1 MRSSVT
7 AGLIVSSAIAV
18 AACGGGGG
26 IRINQDAQP
35 VAGRWNAILATP
47 AQLAGVTQVRGT
59 GWMSTREKDTTQT
72 EAHVAIENAA
82 PGGRHPWHVH
92 MGQCGADRGI
102 LGPANA
108 YPVLKVNGDGKAD
121 ADAVLPLVMPRT
133 GQYFV
138 NVHASATNMGT
149 IVACGNLAP
158 PSH

>member
-7 AGLIVSSAIAV
+7 AGLIVSALAA

-26 IRINQDAQP
+26 VRINPNAQP
-35 VAGRWNAILATP
+35 VAGRWNAVLSTP

-59 GWMSTREKDTTQT
+59 GWMATKEKDTMRT
-72 EAHVAIENAA
+72 EAHVAIENAL

-92 MGQCGADRGI
+92 VGQCGADRGI
-102 LGPANA
+102 FGPANA
-108 YPVLKVNGDGKAD
+108 YSVLEVKGNGKAE
-121 ADAVLPLVMPRT
+121 ADATLPVAMPRT
-133 GQYFV
+133 GQYFI
-138 NVHASATNMGT
+138 NVHASANNMGT